1 MGQTIT
7 IKTTLNSNI
16 DSQKFE
22 EALNEYK
29 NSHMMLGSLYDASS
43 NDLYLDL
50 KDVACKY
57 NDLGFEN
64 GNLVLVSDVNVLD
77 TPNGKLVQALLDNGF
92 NFDLKPRMTKDLDGN
107 YNIISI
113 DLTRKI

>member
-22 EALNEYK
+22 KALDEYK
-29 NSHMMLGSLYDASS
+29 NSHMMLGSLDDASS
-43 NDLYLDL
+43 NNLYVTL

-57 NDLGFEN
+57 NDFDFEN
-64 GNLVLVSDVNVLD
+64 GNLVSDVDVLD
-77 TPNGKLVQALLDNGF
+77 KPNGKLVQSLLDNGF

-113 DLTRKI
+113 DLTRKV